1 MSLYPWQE
9 KAWESL
15 NIGNAKMHHAYLFVG
30 PYGTGLEKLA
40 NTFASSLICS
50 NLKDTKQACRKCQD
64 CQWMLTEHP
73 DLKIINNPLEES
85 DSEYIPINVIR
96 NLKDFLSLSSHK
108 KNGNKVILINKAE
121 NLTASQEYSSNAL
134 LKSLEEPPENSYLIL
149 TTDNISSLLP
159 TIVSRC
165 VIVPAPRPSR
175 EEAESFLKVEGFES
189 LSSQLPLFNNLP
201 LDVIA
206 QRGNSDL
213 FTIIINEFKKGKD
226 FELMAIEPK
235 WLTGYFTETI
245 CLLQK
250 WLYEIFLFKMTTKF
264 HFFESNKENIKKLSD
279 AADITKLLNMLKS
292 INKIKLISNK
302 PINKD
307 ISFDNLMVEYRNVFK

>member
-30 PYGTGLEKLA
+30 SYGTGLEKLA

-50 NLKDTKQACRKCQD
+50 NLKVTKQACRKCQD

-85 DSEYIPINVIR
+85 DSEYIPIDEIR
-96 NLKDFLSLSSHK
+96 KLKDFLTLSSHK

-121 NLTASQEYSSNAL
+121 NLTAAKEFSSNAL
-134 LKSLEEPPENSYLIL
+134 LKSLEEPPENSYIIL

-165 VIVPAPRPSR
+165 LIVSAPRPSR
-175 EEAESFLKVEGFES
+175 EEAESFLKEEGFES

-206 QRGNSDL
+206 QRDDSVI
-213 FTIIINEFKKGKD
+213 FTMIINEFEKGKD

-250 WLYEIFLFKMTTKF
+250 WLYEIFLFKMTKKF
-264 HFFESNKENIKKLSD
+264 RFFQSKKEYIKKLSE
-279 AADITKLLNMLKS
+279 AADIVKLLNLLKNV
-292 INKIKLISNK
+292 NKIKLISNK

>member
-1 MSLYPWQE
+1 VSLYPWQE

-30 PYGTGLEKLA
+30 SYGTGLEKLA

-50 NLKDTKQACRKCQD
+50 NLKDTKQACRNCQD

-73 DLKIINNPLEES
+73 DLKIINNPQEES
-85 DSEYIPINVIR
+85 DSEYIPIEEIR
-96 NLKDFLSLSSHK
+96 NLKDFLTLSSHK

-121 NLTASQEYSSNAL
+121 NLTAAQEWSSNAL
-134 LKSLEEPPENSYLIL
+134 LKSLEEPPENSYIIL

-165 VIVPAPRPSR
+165 VIVSAPSPTK
-175 EEAESFLKVEGFES
+175 EEARSFLYEQGYEK
-189 LSSQLPLFNNLP
+189 LSSQLPLFSNLP

-206 QRGNSDL
+206 HQSDSEL
-213 FTIIINEFKKGKD
+213 FTIMINEFEKGRD

-235 WLTGYFTETI
+235 WLTADFTETI
-245 CLLQK
+245 NLLQK
-250 WLYEIFLFKMTTKF
+250 WLYDIFLFKMTTKF
-264 HFFESNKENIKKLSD
+264 HFFESKKENIKKLSD
-279 AADITKLLNMLKS
+279 AADITKLLNLLKS
-292 INKIKLISNK
+292 VNSIKLISNR